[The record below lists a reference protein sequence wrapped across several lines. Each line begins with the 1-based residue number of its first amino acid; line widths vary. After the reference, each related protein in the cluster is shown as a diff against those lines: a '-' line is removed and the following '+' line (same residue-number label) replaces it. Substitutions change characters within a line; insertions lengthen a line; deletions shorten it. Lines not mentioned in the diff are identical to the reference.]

1 VLEYLENC
9 GDDFRILIMPD
20 HPTPLVTMTHSPE
33 PVPFMI
39 YDSRKAE
46 NGAETFTE
54 KTASESGIFVEHGP
68 SIMDK
73 LLGKM

>member
-1 VLEYLENC
+1 
-9 GDDFRILIMPD
+9 
-20 HPTPLVTMTHSPE
+20 
-33 PVPFMI
+33 MI

-46 NGAETFTE
+46 NGAETLTE